1 MNNSLQDYVLVNLLP
16 QSLKGD
22 PFVVALTE
30 AVEKELKEA
39 YRKAET
45 LANLH
50 DVDNLPEPVLDYLL
64 TQWHVTYDEG
74 AGLATTIEEKRRLV
88 KNAFKLHRIK
98 GTKRALEMVLEMLDI
113 RGVIKEWFEYGGD
126 PHHFRIE
133 IMEITTRGLSDDV
146 LNLLDRLI
154 EQYKRKSACLESI
167 RIFLTGNAAMRLSSA
182 VLSGEEITVYPWKQG
197 EIETKG
203 YARFGSASVTVETIM
218 VYPEV
223 RE

>member
-1 MNNSLQDYVLVNLLP
+1 MNSLQDNVLVDLLP

-22 PFVVALTE
+22 PFMVALAE
-30 AVEKELKEA
+30 AVEKELKDA
-39 YRKAET
+39 YREAEK

-88 KNAFKLHRIK
+88 KNAYKLHRIK
-98 GTKRALEMVLEMLDI
+98 GTKRALEMVLEMLNI
-113 RGVIKEWFEYGGD
+113 RGVIKEWFEYGGE

-133 IMEITTRGLSDDV
+133 IMEVTTKGLSDDTFS
-146 LNLLDRLI
+146 LLDRLI
-154 EQYKRKSACLESI
+154 EQYKRKSSLLESI
-167 RIFLTGNAAMRLSSA
+167 RIFLTSHAATSLSSA
-182 VLSGEEITVYPWKQG
+182 ILSGEEITVYPWQQG

-203 YARFGSASVTVETIM
+203 YARFGSASVTVETM
-218 VYPEV
+218 TVYPKE
-223 RE
+223 